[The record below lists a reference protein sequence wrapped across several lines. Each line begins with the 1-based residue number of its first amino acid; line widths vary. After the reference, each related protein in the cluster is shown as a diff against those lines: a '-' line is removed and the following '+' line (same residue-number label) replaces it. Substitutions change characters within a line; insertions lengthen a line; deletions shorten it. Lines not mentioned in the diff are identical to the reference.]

1 MKVHEI
7 LQQNADLLRALARA
21 GAAIED
27 VRYIPL
33 WSDYER
39 LHRDGFKVAYIVA
52 CRDAV
57 DEFVHVLETRSGL
70 VAEPVAF
77 FCCFGKNRIVEFESC
92 HRFDFTKQS

>member
-33 WSDYER
+33 WSDN
-39 LHRDGFKVAYIVA
+39 GFAATGSK
-52 CRDAV
+52 
-57 DEFVHVLETRSGL
+57 
-70 VAEPVAF
+70 
-77 FCCFGKNRIVEFESC
+77 
-92 HRFDFTKQS
+92 

>member
-7 LQQNADLLRALARA
+7 LQQNTDLLRALARA

-39 LHRDGFKVAYIVA
+39 LHRDGFKVAYILAYLCDPTYEGSERTVYRIIRRFG
-52 CRDAV
+52 RDIN
-57 DEFVHVLETRSGL
+57 TSR
-70 VAEPVAF
+70 
-77 FCCFGKNRIVEFESC
+77 
-92 HRFDFTKQS
+92 

>member
-39 LHRDGFKVAYIVA
+39 LHRDGLKVAYIVA
-52 CRDAV
+52 YLCDTYEVSERTVYRIIRRFGRDIN
-57 DEFVHVLETRSGL
+57 TSR
-70 VAEPVAF
+70 
-77 FCCFGKNRIVEFESC
+77 
-92 HRFDFTKQS
+92 

>member
-39 LHRDGFKVAYIVA
+39 LRRDGFKVAYIVA
-52 CRDAV
+52 FLCDTYEVSERTVYRVVGRFARDVNA
-57 DEFVHVLETRSGL
+57 
-70 VAEPVAF
+70 
-77 FCCFGKNRIVEFESC
+77 SC
-92 HRFDFTKQS
+92 